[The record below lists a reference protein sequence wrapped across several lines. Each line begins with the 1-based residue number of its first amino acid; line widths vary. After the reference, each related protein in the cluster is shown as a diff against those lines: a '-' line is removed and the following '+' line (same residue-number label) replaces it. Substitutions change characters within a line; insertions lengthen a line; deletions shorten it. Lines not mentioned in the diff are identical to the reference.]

1 MATRVY
7 IETTIPSAYFNTRP
21 EPESV
26 ARQNWTREW
35 WDERRL
41 RYDLVTSDAVLEEL
55 SRGTHPATKARLALL
70 EDIPMV
76 EITARVEEVALA
88 YIERK
93 LMPGDLQGDA
103 LHLAL
108 ASVHKCD
115 ILLTW
120 NCQHLANYNKAAQI
134 RRVNLD
140 LGLPMPALITPF
152 ALLGGDD
159 DER

>member
-1 MATRVY
+1 MPTRVY
-7 IETTIPSAYFNTRP
+7 IETTIPSAYFNTRL

-41 RYDLVTSDAVLEEL
+41 LYEVVTSDAVLEEL
-55 SRGTHPATKARLALL
+55 SCGTLAVTQSRLNLL
-70 EDIPMV
+70 HNLPLI
-76 EITARVEEVALA
+76 EITPHVEEVAA
-88 YIERK
+88 TYIEHK
-93 LMPGDLQGDA
+93 LMPVDSQGDA

-120 NCQHLANYNKAAQI
+120 NCRHLANYNKAAHI
-134 RRVNLD
+134 RLVNTE
-140 LGLPMPALITPF
+140 LGLHVPTLITPF
-152 ALLGGDD
+152 ELLEGDD